1 MTSSNDIKRGLFY
14 FINEDL
20 CRLYPNAGLM
30 NLSKGQMQ
38 DRPCLCVA
46 ISHSGNVFWMVPIS
60 SKTDKYR
67 TIYRNKMAKRGVCD
81 TLVFGNVLDS
91 EKTFLIQNI
100 FPVTAEFITGLYI
113 SKNGIPV
120 LMEQDLMMEI
130 ISKSHKVMSLE
141 KHGIRIAF
149 TDIFHMLDILVP
161 EPMACLEE
169 ERVFA

>member
-1 MTSSNDIKRGLFY
+1 
-14 FINEDL
+14 
-20 CRLYPNAGLM
+20 
-30 NLSKGQMQ
+30 
-38 DRPCLCVA
+38 
-46 ISHSGNVFWMVPIS
+46 
-60 SKTDKYR
+60 
-67 TIYRNKMAKRGVCD
+67 MAKRGVCD

-149 TDIFHMLDILVP
+149 TDIFHMLDMLVP